1 MVRRYPHKRFDE
13 IVCYLD
19 TICGLDIIC
28 VAYKSQGQPRRLH
41 VECKMSGG
49 GPPFFDDRS
58 IISIKR
64 TGTKDDSLT
73 ARMPTLTWAMWH
85 IIKLDRK
92 ES

>member
-1 MVRRYPHKRFDE
+1 MAHSLSGGIFISGSTRSFA
-13 IVCYLD
+13 IS
-19 TICGLDIIC
+19 TSF
-28 VAYKSQGQPRRLH
+28 ALH

-58 IISIKR
+58 MISVKR
-64 TGTKDDSLT
+64 TGTKDDTLT
-73 ARMPTLTWAMWH
+73 ARMPTITRDMWH